1 MAPST
6 HFTRWMD
13 AVIMVALIGYLATP
27 SWAQT
32 RRQAS
37 RSNGADQQRQTR
49 SSHPAPQRV
58 ITPRSTPAPRASA
71 PPAARQRSSI
81 SNRSPGLNRNLSS
94 SNQGIRSQQRTI
106 TQPRPMTSRQSR
118 MRIPMIQPRNNTP
131 TVRVPSPSI
140 SPRQRVERRVRV
152 EPPASRRNPIIN
164 SNPDRSVVRLPSIN
178 PGPSDSRR
186 SIIENRNLNNRSNR
200 TPNPNRRQTVVV
212 QPSPRPSTLSKDSL
226 TRRNRIVQRSP
237 LLIDPSRRFFPKTD
251 PTRRLPVRRPAPVV
265 SPQEVKQR
273 LRSRT
278 RPSEIRVDSSYRQIQ
293 RRIYP
298 WRRRE
303 YPSLAYY
310 DRPTISHTQHYIH
323 TYQDR
328 WHRWH
333 QCIITPRFSIGLR
346 YHWGHHYYLQHV
358 YPFYHRKYVFVSLGG
373 CWPLGSVALRYYWYG
388 WYPYE
393 WYGYNPVPYQLG
405 GSSTN
410 YYTYNYYDSDAS
422 LTSPLISD
430 TQNQILDN
438 GAPPEPQGPADVY
451 FELAVKAFEQGDYRQ
466 AEDNLA
472 QAMVQDSQDIVLPFA
487 YAQTLFAQEQYAE
500 AVKTGTATACI
511 FLVGFIVKMRFYSTR
526 STVWLIC
533 PRLTLKIRT
542 CNYC

>member
-1 MAPST
+1 M
-6 HFTRWMD
+6 
-13 AVIMVALIGYLATP
+13 
-27 SWAQT
+27 
-32 RRQAS
+32 
-37 RSNGADQQRQTR
+37 
-49 SSHPAPQRV
+49 
-58 ITPRSTPAPRASA
+58 
-71 PPAARQRSSI
+71 
-81 SNRSPGLNRNLSS
+81 
-94 SNQGIRSQQRTI
+94 
-106 TQPRPMTSRQSR
+106 
-118 MRIPMIQPRNNTP
+118 
-131 TVRVPSPSI
+131 
-140 SPRQRVERRVRV
+140 RV
-152 EPPASRRNPIIN
+152 EPPASRRDPIIN
-164 SNPDRSVVRLPSIN
+164 SNPDRSVVRLPSPI
-178 PGPSDSRR
+178 PSPSDSRR
-186 SIIENRNLNNRSNR
+186 SIIENRNFNNQGKR
-200 TPNPNRRQTVVV
+200 TPNPNRRQTAVV
-212 QPSPRPSTLSKDSL
+212 QPSPRPSTPSKDSL

-237 LLIDPSRRFFPKTD
+237 LLIDPSRRIFPKTD
-251 PTRRLPVRRPAPVV
+251 PARRLPVRRPAPVV

-373 CWPLGSVALRYYWYG
+373 CWPLGTVALRYYWYG

-393 WYGYNPVPYQLG
+393 WYGYNPVPYQLEG
-405 GSSTN
+405 NSTN

-422 LTSPLISD
+422 LASPLISD

-472 QAMVQDSQDIVLPFA
+472 QAMAQDSKDIVLPFA
-487 YAQTLFAQEQYAE
+487 YAQTLFAQEQYTEACESLREIYARKDWNRDSVYFPRGLYSEDEVLFDQIDRLVDLSQAHPQNTDLQLLLGYQLLGVGELDSAMAPLVQARQDPKNIEIANALIEVLIHIQNAE
-500 AVKTGTATACI
+500 Q
-511 FLVGFIVKMRFYSTR
+511 
-526 STVWLIC
+526 
-533 PRLTLKIRT
+533 
-542 CNYC
+542 